1 MPLCSEYTEN
11 NFELL
16 PPYKGKGTFKMVCES
31 GSDSIV
37 LCKIIPKGYA
47 VEASMPI
54 PNIKRLC

>member
-1 MPLCSEYTEN
+1 
-11 NFELL
+11 
-16 PPYKGKGTFKMVCES
+16 MVCDS